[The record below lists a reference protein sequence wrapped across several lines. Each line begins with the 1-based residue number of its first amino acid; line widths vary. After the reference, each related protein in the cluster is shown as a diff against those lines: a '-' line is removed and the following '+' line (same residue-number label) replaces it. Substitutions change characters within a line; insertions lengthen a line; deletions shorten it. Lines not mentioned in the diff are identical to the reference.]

1 MVKTTSSMSEF
12 NKVVKNGKIVIDFYA
27 TWCGPCKMISP
38 KFEAFA
44 EKYTNA
50 VFIKVDVDE
59 VPEVA
64 EQASI
69 RAMPTFHIYQNGE
82 KIIEIVGADPSRL
95 EAEIKKHAA

>member
-1 MVKTTSSMSEF
+1 MTLPFLCHSTYIPV
-12 NKVVKNGKIVIDFYA
+12 DFYA

-44 EKYTNA
+44 QKYTKA
-50 VFIKVDVDE
+50 TFIKVDVDE